1 MNRATGLLLLTAF
14 IVFTSATRV
23 AAAEAEAAPV
33 AMTTDV
39 QGAAWLIEGSKKSK
53 LGLMAYLGSG
63 ATVRLEAGA
72 RISVTYFAMP
82 REFSLSGPAQAIIEA
97 ERLRTVNGAAP
108 VMRNLDQNK
117 VAAGQQF
124 TAKQRE
130 RQTVATFE
138 MKAFVPGTLQ
148 LRQPSRRVSGLRRY
162 RIGDQPVD
170 TRLLGA
176 PEEFSWRPLLGA
188 KSYRF
193 QLMDAQGRLLYSAES
208 TVRNLRL
215 PESVKLQPGQSYSW
229 TVEAQG
235 AAGEP
240 QNANAGFSLVDTAT
254 AGTLEAQRP
263 LATAGFSERLLYAS
277 LLENAGLKVAA
288 QTWWKALASERPED
302 EMLQELA
309 NR

>member
-63 ATVRLEAGA
+63 ATLRLEAGA

-148 LRQPSRRVSGLRRY
+148 LRQP
-162 RIGDQPVD
+162 VD

-208 TVRNLRL
+208 TMRNLRL

>member
-53 LGLMAYLGSG
+53 FGLMAYLGSG
-63 ATVRLEAGA
+63 ATLRLEAGA

-82 REFSLSGPAQAIIEA
+82 CEFSLSGPAQAIIEA

-148 LRQPSRRVSGLRRY
+148 LR
-162 RIGDQPVD
+162 QPVD

>member
-53 LGLMAYLGSG
+53 FGLMAYLGSG
-63 ATVRLEAGA
+63 ATLRLEAGA

-148 LRQPSRRVSGLRRY
+148 LR
-162 RIGDQPVD
+162 QPVD